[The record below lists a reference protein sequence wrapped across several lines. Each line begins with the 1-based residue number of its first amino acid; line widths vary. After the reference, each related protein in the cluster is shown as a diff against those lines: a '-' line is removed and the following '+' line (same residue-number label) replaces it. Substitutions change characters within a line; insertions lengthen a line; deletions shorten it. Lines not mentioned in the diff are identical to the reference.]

1 MCGFLFCFA
10 CLLFVS
16 FSLVFR
22 CCFWLFVCFVFV
34 LFVCCFNFCCF
45 FVFVFFMCVF
55 CCCGFFCFFFFLFFF
70 FFFFWGGYVLFVFV
84 WGFVWGLFCLVFLGK
99 ALHIVNR
106 FTYVLAHKQ
115 NNISHGVSSRLLNEL
130 ASTSPTRR
138 GLLAVLIIISAMNK
152 ISLANTESVQTVS

>member
-34 LFVCCFNFCCF
+34 LFVCCVLIFVVFLFLFFYVCF
-45 FVFVFFMCVF
+45 LLLCVF
-55 CCCGFFCFFFFLFFF
+55 CLFFVVLFFL
-70 FFFFWGGYVLFVFV
+70 GGYVLFVFV
-84 WGFVWGLFCLVFLGK
+84 LGFVWGLFCLVFLGK

-115 NNISHGVSSRLLNEL
+115 NNIPHGVSSRLLNEL